1 MTRQTKP
8 PQSALAKSC
17 ERFLASPE
25 WRSSMSRPRLDAEQK
40 KVSFSLAFS
49 PNLIAALEKVRRAKS
64 QSVFVEEWLRQ
75 NPQIA
80 AELTAMNDPGFAPPV
95 ARYEQLMEHLLAF
108 YSPGNGEQPTIPR
121 VLFIAQKI
129 IIRDHASTG
138 QEIQEQIVAALEEF
152 WLQERRKHGK
162 RNARGE
168 SLEAIMPGIKEFACY
183 YYQVIF
189 LEMAKG
195 ERQQLQHRFR
205 SLVHGCEAVYR
216 ERLKLD
222 TE

>member
-1 MTRQTKP
+1 
-8 PQSALAKSC
+8 
-17 ERFLASPE
+17 
-25 WRSSMSRPRLDAEQK
+25 MSRPRLDSEQK

-49 PNLIAALEKVRRAKS
+49 PNLIAALEKVRGAKS

-80 AELTAMNDPGFAPPV
+80 AELAAMNDSGFTPPV
-95 ARYEQLMEHLLAF
+95 ARYERLMEHLLEF
-108 YSPGNGEQPTIPR
+108 YSPRNGDQPTVPR

-129 IIRDHASTG
+129 IIRDHASSG
-138 QEIQEQIVAALEEF
+138 QEVQEQIVAALAEF

-168 SLEAIMPGIKEFACY
+168 SLEAVLPGIKEFARY

-205 SLVHGCEAVYR
+205 SLVRGCEAVYR
-216 ERLKLD
+216 ERLKQEKEHTVTGGID
-222 TE
+222 DVQNG

>member
-1 MTRQTKP
+1 
-8 PQSALAKSC
+8 
-17 ERFLASPE
+17 
-25 WRSSMSRPRLDAEQK
+25 MSRPRLDSEQK

-49 PNLIAALEKVRRAKS
+49 PNLIAALEKVRGAKS

-75 NPQIA
+75 NPQVA
-80 AELTAMNDPGFAPPV
+80 AELAAMNDSGFTPPV
-95 ARYEQLMEHLLAF
+95 ARYEQLVEHLLEF
-108 YSPGNGEQPTIPR
+108 YSPRNGDQPTVPR

-129 IIRDHASTG
+129 IIRDLASSG
-138 QEIQEQIVAALEEF
+138 QEVQEQIVAALAEF

-168 SLEAIMPGIKEFACY
+168 SLEAVLPGIKDFARY

-205 SLVHGCEAVYR
+205 SLVRGCEAVYR
-216 ERLKLD
+216 ERLKQEKEHTVTGGID
-222 TE
+222 DVQNG

>member
-1 MTRQTKP
+1 
-8 PQSALAKSC
+8 
-17 ERFLASPE
+17 
-25 WRSSMSRPRLDAEQK
+25 MSRPRLDSEQK

-49 PNLIAALEKVRRAKS
+49 PNLIAALEEVRGAKS

-80 AELTAMNDPGFAPPV
+80 AELAAMNDPGFTPPV
-95 ARYEQLMEHLLAF
+95 ARYEQLMAYLLEF

-162 RNARGE
+162 RNASGE
-168 SLEAIMPGIKEFACY
+168 SLEAILPGIKEFACY
-183 YYQVIF
+183 YYRVIF
-189 LEMAKG
+189 LDMAKG

-205 SLVHGCEAVYR
+205 SLVRGCEAVYR
-216 ERLKLD
+216 ERLKLEREHTITGGID
-222 TE
+222 GVLNA

>member
-1 MTRQTKP
+1 M
-8 PQSALAKSC
+8 
-17 ERFLASPE
+17 
-25 WRSSMSRPRLDAEQK
+25 
-40 KVSFSLAFS
+40 SFSLAFS
-49 PNLIAALEKVRRAKS
+49 PNLIAALEKVRGAKS

-80 AELTAMNDPGFAPPV
+80 AELAAMNDPGFTPPV
-95 ARYEQLMEHLLAF
+95 ARYEQLMAYLLEF

-162 RNARGE
+162 RNASGE
-168 SLEAIMPGIKEFACY
+168 SLEAILPGIKEFARY
-183 YYQVIF
+183 YYRVIF
-189 LEMAKG
+189 LDMAKG
-195 ERQQLQHRFR
+195 ELQQLQHRFR
-205 SLVHGCEAVYR
+205 SLVRGCEAVYR
-216 ERLKLD
+216 ERLKLEREHTITGGID
-222 TE
+222 GVLNA